1 MKILFI
7 QPRVGIGDFILFLPF
22 IKAIAEQEQ
31 NSEIYIL
38 TKKRTVAD
46 QLLINDKKIKI
57 IFVERDRDGKGKHD
71 GIKGFFQLKNLIKSY
86 SFDKVFILHQSCR
99 YALLCKLAG
108 IKNILGYGRNF
119 QFLFLSP
126 LIFNNNFFNKNF
138 NIYEEALSFTKKII
152 KYKEFNKNAEII
164 ITNNEKDD
172 FYNKYKNNKNNNIII
187 GIGGSG
193 SIVKWPVENW
203 IALIDY
209 LNKNFTINFIIAGGK
224 NDEVEFNLIKE
235 KLRIQNIFSLCNLN
249 IREAMIGMSF
259 GKFFIGNDS
268 GMHHVAAAI
277 GINTLVLIGSTPLNY
292 TKYSTFMNQII
303 PDGYQDVGHS
313 SNAMK
318 NISIQT
324 VIKKFENINL
334 IKKLF

>member
-71 GIKGFFQLKNLIKSY
+71 GIKGFFLLKNLIKSY

-193 SIVKWPVENW
+193 STVKWPVENW

>member
-1 MKILFI
+1 MRILFI

-38 TKKRTVAD
+38 TKKRTLAD
-46 QLLINDKKIKI
+46 QILIHDKKIRI
-57 IFVERDRDGKGKHD
+57 IFLERNVDSKVKNN
-71 GIKGFFQLKNLIKSY
+71 GIKGFFQLKKLIKSY
-86 SFDKVFILHQSCR
+86 SFDKAFILHQSCR

-108 IKNILGYGRNF
+108 IKNIQGYGRNF

-126 LIFNNNFFNKNF
+126 LSFNNNFFNKNF
-138 NIYEEALSFTKKII
+138 NIYEEALNFTKNII
-152 KYKEFNKNAEII
+152 NNKEFKKNAEII
-164 ITNNEKDD
+164 ITNKEKGD
-172 FYNKYKNNKNNNIII
+172 FNNKYKFHKNKSIII

-193 SIVKWPVENW
+193 PTVKWPIENW
-203 IALIDY
+203 ITLIDY
-209 LNKNFTINFIIAGGK
+209 LNKKFTVNFIIAGGK
-224 NDEVEFNLIKE
+224 NEEVEFNLIKE
-235 KLRIQNIFSLCNLN
+235 KLRIDNIFSLCNLN
-249 IREAMIGMSF
+249 IREAIIGMSF

-268 GMHHVAAAI
+268 GMHHLAASI
-277 GINTLVLIGSTPLNY
+277 GIDTLVLIGSTPLNY

-303 PDGYQDVGHS
+303 PDGYKDVGHS

-318 NISIQT
+318 SISINN
-324 VIKKFENINL
+324 VIKKIENINL

>member
-7 QPRVGIGDFILFLPF
+7 QPRVGMGDFILFLPF

-38 TKKRTVAD
+38 TKKRTAAN
-46 QLLINDKKIKI
+46 QILINDKKIKI
-57 IFVERDRDGKGKHD
+57 IFVERDIDGKGKHD
-71 GIKGFFQLKNLIKSY
+71 GIEGFFQLKNLIKSY

-193 SIVKWPVENW
+193 PTVKWPVENW